1 MPSIRPHAS
10 LSKTIFRDMIARIQ
24 FFFHLQQPDYCPVFY
39 FRYIFCYLE
48 LLTSCSLFNGAI
60 RIVLFMLQTIAF
72 SEQQGSLFLNE
83 SFFLFLHTNSRF
95 VLNFAKEILII
106 HESCIYPW

>member
-24 FFFHLQQPDYCPVFY
+24 FFFHLQQPDYCRVFY

-60 RIVLFMLQTIAF
+60 RINILFMLQTIAF

-83 SFFLFLHTNSRF
+83 SFFFFYTRILVLFL
-95 VLNFAKEILII
+95 ILQRKF
-106 HESCIYPW
+106 